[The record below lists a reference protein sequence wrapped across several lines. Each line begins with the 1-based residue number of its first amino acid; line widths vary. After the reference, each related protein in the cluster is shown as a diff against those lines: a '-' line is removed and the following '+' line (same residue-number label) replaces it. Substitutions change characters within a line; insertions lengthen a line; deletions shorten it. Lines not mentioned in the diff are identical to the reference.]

1 MVIKCCNKAS
11 YTSVFGNYRYWPPI
25 ATINKAPV
33 LRCYN
38 RISYTNSFKSAATSS
53 SIIVVFKSIK
63 KKTLH

>member
-11 YTSVFGNYRYWPPI
+11 YTSVFGNCRYRPPI

-38 RISYTNSFKSAATSS
+38 RISYTNSFKKRCYKLLYYSS
-53 SIIVVFKSIK
+53 F
-63 KKTLH
+63 